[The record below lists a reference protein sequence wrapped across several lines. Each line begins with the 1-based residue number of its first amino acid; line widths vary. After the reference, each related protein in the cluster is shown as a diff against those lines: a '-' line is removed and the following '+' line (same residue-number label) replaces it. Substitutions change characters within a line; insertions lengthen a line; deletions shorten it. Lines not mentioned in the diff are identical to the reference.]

1 MSKELIVAGSI
12 VAACIG
18 LSVVAFVNPGAKPA
32 EPAPEP
38 AMTQSD
44 PTPEPDRWSTGT
56 SGSTSGTDPFA
67 TFPTTTTMP
76 ERDPFALPT
85 PPAQPIEP
93 VVVVPPPAAPIE
105 PPPAAT
111 SERSHVVAK
120 GDTLGD
126 ISRQYYGT
134 TRHWKKI
141 QDANKVDPDGLH
153 VGQKLVIPVVASDP
167 APTTSAIPAS
177 DADSAGLYVVKK
189 GDSYYRIAERELGDP
204 SRSRE
209 IERLNGVA
217 PEDLRVGQKLKLPS
231 RAATASPA
239 PTSGGS
245 TTSSPT
251 VPPGAR
257 LHSVQKDEY
266 LVDISEKYY
275 GTTTRWKAIAD
286 ANPGVNPNRLVVGQ
300 KLVIP
305 DAPGASTTSGGGTS
319 SASVVAGAEYVIK
332 SGDTLERIAQRT
344 LGDGGKWRDIAKLNP
359 GLDPTRLMVG
369 QKIVLP
375 KEAQQS
381 TPAPAPARPSSVPS
395 VPSVPSPTF
404 PSPAP
409 APTFPSTPAPEP
421 TFPSTPAPGPTFPA
435 PSSDTPFP
443 APAPVVE
450 DPWSLPPAP
459 APTGAQPAP
468 VVDDPWADFPGS
480 TR

>member
-18 LSVVAFVNPGAKPA
+18 LSVVAFINPGAKPA
-32 EPAPEP
+32 EP
-38 AMTQSD
+38 
-44 PTPEPDRWSTGT
+44 TPEPTVTQRDPVPDRWATGT
-56 SGSTSGTDPFA
+56 QGSTTGNDPFA
-67 TFPTTTTMP
+67 TFPAPNALP
-76 ERDPFALPT
+76 ERDPFAQPT
-85 PPAQPIEP
+85 TPERPITP
-93 VVVVPPPAAPIE
+93 VVVVPPPAAPT

-111 SERSHVVAK
+111 TERTHVVAR

-153 VGQKLVIPVVASDP
+153 VGQKLIIPVVASDP
-167 APTTSAIPAS
+167 VSTTAS
-177 DADSAGLYVVKK
+177 TTTGTDTTGLYVVKQ

-217 PEDLRVGQKLKLPS
+217 PEDLRVGQKLKLPP

-239 PTSGGS
+239 PAAGGS
-245 TTSSPT
+245 TASAPS
-251 VPPGAR
+251 VPAGAR
-257 LHSVQKDEY
+257 LHTVQKDEY

-286 ANPGVNPNRLVVGQ
+286 ANPGVNPNRLLVGQ

-305 DAPGASTTSGGGTS
+305 NAPGSSSTATGGAASTNVAAGG
-319 SASVVAGAEYVIK
+319 EYVIK

-344 LGDGGKWRDIAKLNP
+344 LGDGSKWRDIAKLNP

-375 KEAQQS
+375 QGAQQA
-381 TPAPAPARPSSVPS
+381 TPAPAPTPTRTPST
-395 VPSVPSPTF
+395 PSPTF
-404 PSPAP
+404 PAP
-409 APTFPSTPAPEP
+409 APTPTFPTPAPSP
-421 TFPSTPAPGPTFPA
+421 VFPA

-443 APAPVVE
+443 APAPVAE
-450 DPWSLPPAP
+450 DPWNLPPAP
-459 APTGAQPAP
+459 APSGTQPAP
-468 VVDDPWADFPGS
+468 TMDDPWADFPGS

>member
-18 LSVVAFVNPGAKPA
+18 LSVVAFVNPGAKPV
-32 EPAPEP
+32 EPTPEP
-38 AMTQSD
+38 TLTQSD
-44 PTPEPDRWSTGT
+44 PTPVPDRWSTGT
-56 SGSTSGTDPFA
+56 ESSTSGSDPFTA
-67 TFPTTTTMP
+67 FPSPPVAP

-85 PPAQPIEP
+85 PPVAPVEIEP
-93 VVVVPPPAAPIE
+93 VAAPT

-111 SERSHVVAK
+111 TERSHVVAK

-141 QDANKVDPDGLH
+141 QDANQVDPNGLL
-153 VGQKLVIPVVASDP
+153 VGQKLVIPVVASE
-167 APTTSAIPAS
+167 PTVTSAS
-177 DADSAGLYVVKK
+177 TTTDANSAGLYVVKK

-231 RAATASPA
+231 RAATASPT
-239 PTSGGS
+239 PTGGS
-245 TTSSPT
+245 TTSAPT
-251 VPPGAR
+251 VPDGAR
-257 LHSVQKDEY
+257 LHSVRKDEY
-266 LVDISEKYY
+266 LIDISEKYY
-275 GTTTRWKAIAD
+275 GTTSRWKVIAD

-305 DAPGASTTSGGGTS
+305 DAPGSSSSTAGGGSSSTT
-319 SASVVAGAEYVIK
+319 VVAGGEYVIK

-344 LGDGGKWRDIAKLNP
+344 LGDGSKWRDIAKLNP

-369 QKIVLP
+369 QKITLP
-375 KEAQQS
+375 KEAQQP
-381 TPAPAPARPSSVPS
+381 TPAPAPTRPQST
-395 VPSVPSPTF
+395 PSPTF
-404 PSPAP
+404 PTPAP
-409 APTFPSTPAPEP
+409 APTFPDPNPAP
-421 TFPSTPAPGPTFPA
+421 APVFPA

-443 APAPVVE
+443 APAPVAE
-450 DPWSLPPAP
+450 DPWNLPPAP
-459 APTGAQPAP
+459 APADAQPAP
-468 VVDDPWADFPGS
+468 VMDDPWADFPGS